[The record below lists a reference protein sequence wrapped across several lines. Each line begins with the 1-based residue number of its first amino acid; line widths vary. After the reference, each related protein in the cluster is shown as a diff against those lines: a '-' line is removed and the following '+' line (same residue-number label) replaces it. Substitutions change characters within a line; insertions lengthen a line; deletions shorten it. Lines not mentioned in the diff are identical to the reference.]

1 MSLSDRLS
9 GLQAKLFVE
18 TPLPDLACQLAWK
31 FWFGSKPSPWLGWC
45 PLGSWLCLL
54 LGLLCYACRGPQK
67 EAQAQIHPPL
77 PAAPGVVGQ
86 PGGAR
91 PERLAPERGCC
102 SKLLHLQDEA
112 QLPGRGARAPGSVPA
127 PSCQL

>member
-45 PLGSWLCLL
+45 PLGSWLCLFPAFCAMHAEDPGRKL
-54 LGLLCYACRGPQK
+54 RPRS
-67 EAQAQIHPPL
+67 IPL
-77 PAAPGVVGQ
+77 RRQHRVWWASL
-86 PGGAR
+86 GGAC

-112 QLPGRGARAPGSVPA
+112 QPPGRGARAPGSVPA
-127 PSCQL
+127 PSRQL